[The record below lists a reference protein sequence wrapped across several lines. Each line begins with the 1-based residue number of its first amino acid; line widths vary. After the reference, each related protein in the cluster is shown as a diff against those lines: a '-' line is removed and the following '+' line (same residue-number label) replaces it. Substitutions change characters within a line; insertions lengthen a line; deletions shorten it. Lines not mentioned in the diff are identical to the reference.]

1 MKHLTRAVL
10 LVALVAVAIAAFAL
24 ARRRDAAASSPGA
37 TPLAWLADAHQLGP
51 VGYRDPAGGIS
62 PDGQWIAYSEGRFL
76 RVRPSGGG
84 PSVALPPNEAQIRNL
99 TWSPDSRKI
108 VADGFGTPG
117 GWALYDRT
125 TATRERLWA
134 DRDPLS
140 ARIEETGATTTAR
153 VSDLRQLAWSRNGRF
168 LAGIVN
174 AREGQELWT
183 ISADGS
189 VAQARRVGHRIAFPA
204 WTPRG
209 DVACIATID
218 GRPRL
223 TSPCGGAV
231 IRIDP
236 DLDVYGP
243 FAFALDGATVYAS
256 LANTSGTVDL
266 WAIPVAGGRSRRLTS
281 FSRDTY
287 APSIAADRSV
297 TFKVQSYRTVVA
309 VADAVGG
316 PARPLATFQ
325 SETPSWDPAGR
336 FIGITYGTW
345 RRVVDDA
352 KYPDIAQEAGI
363 IAVDPEQPAT
373 QPATIVHASDSE
385 DQSLCWSPN
394 GRWIAFHSHKDQSDD
409 IWLRE
414 AGESGDAQAKRISFL
429 GRGAE
434 VGWPRWSPDGRWL
447 LFEGASSSTRE
458 SAAYIVGVDQE
469 TGAVTRAAQEIVIGG
484 AALGHVE
491 VGHAEWLPDS
501 AHLAVVGKE
510 GPGRHVIFTAARE
523 GGDARVV
530 HRFAS
535 EHDTPGLGISPDGRE
550 VAFIAPAPDGFFQVF
565 RLPIGGGTPTQVTSD
580 PSHKT
585 QPAWSPE
592 GKRIAF
598 TVWSYDA
605 QFWRI
610 Q

>member
-1 MKHLTRAVL
+1 VRVKQLVRAVVL
-10 LVALVAVAIAAFAL
+10 LALVAGAVATIAV
-24 ARRRDAAASSPGA
+24 ARRRDPPPAEPA
-37 TPLAWLADAHQLGP
+37 TLTWIADAHQLGP
-51 VGYRDPAGGIS
+51 VGYRDPAGAIS

-76 RVRPSGGG
+76 RVRPVGGG
-84 PSVALPPNEAQIRNL
+84 PSVTLPPNDVQIRNL
-99 TWSPDSRKI
+99 AWSPDSRTI

-125 TATRERLWA
+125 TGTRDRLWA
-134 DRDPLS
+134 GRDSLS
-140 ARIEETGATTTAR
+140 GKLEDTGAPLAAK
-153 VSDLRQLAWSRNGRF
+153 VSDLRQLTWSHNGRL

-174 AREGQELWT
+174 GREGQELWT
-183 ISADGS
+183 VPADGS
-189 VAQARRVGHRIAFPA
+189 MAQVRRVPARIAFPSWA
-204 WTPRG
+204 PRG
-209 DVACIATID
+209 DLACIATAD
-218 GRPRL
+218 GKPRI
-223 TSPCGGAV
+223 TNPCGGAPLETA
-231 IRIDP
+231 P

-243 FAFALDGATVYAS
+243 FAFALDGTTMYAS

-266 WAIPVAGGRSRRLTS
+266 WAIPLAGGRSHRLTS
-281 FSRDTY
+281 FSRDSY
-287 APSIAADRSV
+287 APSIASDHSV

-309 VADAVGG
+309 VADATGG
-316 PARPLATFQ
+316 PTRLLTTFQ

-336 FIGITYGTW
+336 SLGITYGTW
-345 RRVVDDA
+345 RRVADDA

-363 IAVDPEQPAT
+363 IAADPDRPAAH
-373 QPATIVHASDSE
+373 PASVVHASNSE

-394 GRWIAFHSHKDQSDD
+394 GKWIAFHSHKDQSDD

-414 AGESGDAQAKRISFL
+414 AAGGAAAPARRISFL

-447 LFEGASSSTRE
+447 LFEGASRTTRSSV
-458 SAAYIVGVDQE
+458 AYLVGVVQQSGE
-469 TGAVTRAAQEIVIGG
+469 ITRQPQEISIGG
-484 AALGHVE
+484 IGDTE

-501 AHLAVVGKE
+501 ARLAIIGKE
-510 GPGRHVIFTAARE
+510 GPGRHVIFTVARE
-523 GGDARVV
+523 GGEARVV

-535 EHDTPGLGISPDGRE
+535 EHDTPGLGVSPDGRE

-565 RLPIGGGTPTQVTSD
+565 RLPIAGGTPMQVTSD

-585 QPAWSPE
+585 QPAWSPD
-592 GKRIAF
+592 GRRIAF

-605 QFWRI
+605 QFWRV